1 MSNPK
6 GNIDTLK
13 PYQPKWKSGAT
24 RTIRVPI
31 ALAEELLLI
40 AHRLDDGAST
50 TPNIDLSSAA
60 AVVLADTVVTRNGK
74 DSGAVKRTLNAL
86 MEAYQCKTPQA
97 ESRALER

>member
-31 ALAEELLLI
+31 TLADELLLI
-40 AHRLDDGAST
+40 AHRLDDGAPT
-50 TPNIDLSSAA
+50 TPNIDLTEAA
-60 AVVLADTVVTRNGK
+60 AVVLADTAVTRNGK
-74 DSGAVKRTLNAL
+74 DSGAVKRTLKAL
-86 MEAYQCKTPQA
+86 LEVYQCKPLQA
-97 ESRALER
+97 ESRAL